1 MDTQCIVK
9 YSVLSIVFFAVC
21 IFIYTIISKPSN
33 LQYTFQKYFF
43 VYMFPLLM
51 IFAIILNLGKDEMNR
66 KPFLEVFG
74 VVVIMAI
81 AVYYY
86 ALSDGVYLDIS
97 AWANYFLVI
106 AIGLV
111 GLAILYNSLIGYMS
125 RLDGW
130 PGFIAQLIF
139 YLPCVLYDA
148 WLYLLNQFA
157 LTPLAIYGFILLE
170 IILIIVYI
178 YLPSFTDIVIGTDNS
193 VILVKDV
200 IPLNKGR
207 VTVATS
213 SILKNTPTSEQIKM
227 GITTPYFPRNYC
239 ISLWVFTNPQDPSN
253 LAYSRESQ
261 ILNYGHLDQT
271 GVFQVKPLITY
282 YGGGNITDQP
292 MERNKFVFYFV
303 NYKDIQVED
312 AAQTTISNIQIEL
325 HNTSNKIASLM
336 QTIDNPEL
344 TDEDKTGLQTE
355 IGTLQAYSARLQISS
370 QKMDVTQ
377 QIQRL
382 TNAIAGSKLSQTQIV
397 DLDRTR
403 SQAQLSLTLLQS
415 QEELSPEELLLLE
428 NRDYDK
434 MKHTFYPLTLPDQKW
449 NQIVLNYYDNSVDL
463 FINGKLERTFYL
475 AGKNIPPGDFKG
487 PGSPSTF
494 LPQYSDLDT
503 ITVGDTNGIDG
514 GICNVVYY
522 REPLNPEQIVF
533 TYNQM
538 VNHNPPVPR

>member
-21 IFIYTIISKPSN
+21 IFIYTIMSKPSN

-51 IFAIILNLGKDEMNR
+51 IFAIILNLGKDEVNR

-74 VVVIMAI
+74 IVVIMAI
-81 AVYYY
+81 AIYYY

-239 ISLWVFTNPQDPSN
+239 ISLWVFTNPQDPAN

-282 YGGGNITDQP
+282 YGGGNTTDQP

-303 NYKDIQVED
+303 NYKDLQVED
-312 AAQTTISNIQIEL
+312 AAQTTMSNIQIEL
-325 HNTSNKIASLM
+325 HNTTGKIASLM
-336 QTIDNPEL
+336 QSIDNPGI

-355 IGTLQAYSARLQISS
+355 IDTLQSYSARLQISS
-370 QKMDVTQ
+370 QKMDITQ
-377 QIQRL
+377 QVQRL
-382 TNAIAGSKLSQTQIV
+382 TNAITGSKLSQMQIV

-415 QEELSPEELLLLE
+415 QPELSQEELLLLE

-475 AGKNIPPGDFKG
+475 AGKNIPPDDFKG
-487 PGSPSTF
+487 PGSPATF

>member
-51 IFAIILNLGKDEMNR
+51 IFAIILNLGKDEVNR

-200 IPLNKGR
+200 IPLNTGR

-227 GITTPYFPRNYC
+227 GITAPYFPRNYC
-239 ISLWVFTNPQDPSN
+239 ISLWVFTNPQDPAN

-282 YGGGNITDQP
+282 YGGGNTTDQP

-325 HNTSNKIASLM
+325 HNTSNKITSLM

-382 TNAIAGSKLSQTQIV
+382 TNAIAGSKLSQMQIV

-475 AGKNIPPGDFKG
+475 AGKNIPPDDFKG